1 LPQGWNSDFP
11 VLINETLDFA
21 GAIRG
26 SIASWRAGDFGY
38 DAATPYMQEFESG
51 NGLTLEHSKSLAG
64 LMTSEHTAG
73 FFNVPVAETFDLRF
87 FPPASGSKHPPH

>member
-1 LPQGWNSDFP
+1 
-11 VLINETLDFA
+11 
-21 GAIRG
+21 
-26 SIASWRAGDFGY
+26 
-38 DAATPYMQEFESG
+38 MQEFESG